1 MHGRHLRGGAWP
13 DRFDELKY
21 HSLDATLRL
30 DVAQELVGM
39 SKERLGDLLGDDHD
53 LAVLRREVA
62 GDPERFGGPETLQ
75 PLLARIDRRR
85 QKLERDAVILGRKVF
100 RDPPQTFGRR
110 LRGYWKTGHD

>member
-1 MHGRHLRGGAWP
+1 LSPISAGVMHGRRLRGGAWP
-13 DRFDELKY
+13 DWFEELKY

-62 GDPERFGGPETLQ
+62 GDPERFGGPEALQ

-85 QKLERDAVILGRKVF
+85 QKLERDAVILG
-100 RDPPQTFGRR
+100 
-110 LRGYWKTGHD
+110 H